1 MRRKD
6 HRGRSS
12 LLQAE
17 QVGTTM
23 ISCADLE
30 AFAKR
35 ANLIPAAKQPL
46 PNAPA
51 AVPILLSALGAV
63 AQHSGRLYTACLCA
77 LRLLWP
83 TDAVLACTI
92 NRTQLSSIS
101 NRQAT
106 RPPRQPRPR
115 RRPSLVE
122 LKGRAPGIRFQRQFA
137 NLCRSFN

>member
-1 MRRKD
+1 MGCAPRVAPSAVVYLACCGRLGL
-6 HRGRSS
+6 HAEEGPQGRSS

-51 AVPILLSALGAV
+51 GAPILLSALSAV
-63 AQHSGRLYTACLCA
+63 AQVVTCIQPAHIA
-77 LRLLWP
+77 L
-83 TDAVLACTI
+83 AVAD
-92 NRTQLSSIS
+92 
-101 NRQAT
+101 
-106 RPPRQPRPR
+106 
-115 RRPSLVE
+115 
-122 LKGRAPGIRFQRQFA
+122 
-137 NLCRSFN
+137 